1 MLRLRH
7 YFEHAPRA
15 NQGAAAA
22 HLTNY
27 ALHCITRR
35 VRGSADLRN
44 RSLRS
49 VGNLQSLQLG
59 DRSQY
64 KWGDRQPVRRRRGDV
79 HGDLTAIVLRLDWEG
94 GAPSSL
100 CSVPLFPWLPC
111 CMTAGKKW
119 LWCDCCMLECKE
131 DRIVVHQMR
140 IMLQS

>member
-1 MLRLRH
+1 MLRLQH
-7 YFEHAPRA
+7 YYKHAPRA

-27 ALHCITRR
+27 ALHCITQR
-35 VRGSADLRN
+35 VRASTDLRN

-59 DRSQY
+59 DKSQY

-94 GAPSSL
+94 GALTSPYSGFWVL
-100 CSVPLFPWLPC
+100 
-111 CMTAGKKW
+111 G
-119 LWCDCCMLECKE
+119 
-131 DRIVVHQMR
+131 
-140 IMLQS
+140 